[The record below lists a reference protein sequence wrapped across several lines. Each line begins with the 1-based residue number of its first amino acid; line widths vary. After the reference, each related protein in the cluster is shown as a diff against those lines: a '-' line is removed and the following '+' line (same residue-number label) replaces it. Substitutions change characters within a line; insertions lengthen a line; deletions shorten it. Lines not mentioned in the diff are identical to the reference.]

1 MKEITITG
9 SEGLIGSTLCKY
21 FEKQKR
27 FVNKLDL
34 KFEHDLTDE
43 SFVKKWFKN
52 NPTKYLVNCFALN
65 DHINKK
71 KRKSSLYDFSLDQ
84 FSNYLE
90 TNVTALFSV
99 CKEFAKNNKT
109 GSIVNFSS
117 TYGLVSPN
125 PKLYEESQKNIAYC
139 VSKGAVINLTKYLA
153 VHLAPNIKVN
163 CVVPGGIEFNQNR
176 KFVSNYSKL
185 TPMKRMMKKT
195 ELNGLINY
203 LCSENSTYVTG
214 ATLVCDGGYTVL

>member
-1 MKEITITG
+1 MKFG
-9 SEGLIGSTLCKY
+9 
-21 FEKQKR
+21 
-27 FVNKLDL
+27 
-34 KFEHDLTDE
+34 HDLTDE

-65 DHINKK
+65 DHIDKK

-109 GSIVNFSS
+109 SSIVNFSS

-176 KFVSNYSKL
+176 KFVSNYS
-185 TPMKRMMKKT
+185 
-195 ELNGLINY
+195 N
-203 LCSENSTYVTG
+203 
-214 ATLVCDGGYTVL
+214 